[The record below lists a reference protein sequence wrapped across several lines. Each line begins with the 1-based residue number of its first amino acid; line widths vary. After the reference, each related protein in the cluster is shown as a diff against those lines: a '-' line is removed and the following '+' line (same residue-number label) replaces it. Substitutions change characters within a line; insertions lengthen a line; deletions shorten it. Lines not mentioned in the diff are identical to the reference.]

1 MSQATVPRRGTSATP
16 RGAVFAGVLLM
27 ISGIMNVFQGIT
39 AIATDDVYRQIG
51 NYTFKFST
59 TSWGWIHLVLGAALF
74 VVGLGLFS
82 QSAWAGVGA
91 LVVAMLSAVANFFF
105 IPYYPIWALVL
116 IALDVW
122 VIWALCVWDRGSA
135 RAAGL

>member
-59 TSWGWIHLVLGAALF
+59 TSWGWIHLVLGVLVAI
-74 VVGLGLFS
+74 VGWG
-82 QSAWAGVGA
+82 AYTGATWARVSGVIIVS
-91 LVVAMLSAVANFFF
+91 LAMIGNF
-105 IPYYPIWALVL
+105 IWLPYQTWWALIL
-116 IALDVW
+116 IAIDGV
-122 VIWALCVWDRGSA
+122 ALWSLIGHDDEPISP
-135 RAAGL
+135 